1 MATQKTSGTQVA
13 TPGTEHALGAE
24 ITDAGAY
31 QLTVD
36 LAAIDQGDIVELWQE
51 TKVLTGGTRRK
62 SLVGV
67 FAHAQA
73 APNALAIPVEVLHAF
88 QPILVHRQF
97 KVTGTLT
104 GAVAV
109 GDTVTGSVSG
119 ATAIVAWVNSANT
132 EWRLLKLNTTL
143 FTDTENAEV
152 DGSNYIDITDGTP
165 GLSFPWEVIE
175 L

>member
-13 TPGTEHALGAE
+13 TPGTEHDLGSE

-36 LAAIDQGDIVELWQE
+36 ASAMGLGDIVELWNE

-62 SLVGV
+62 ALLGV
-67 FAHAQA
+67 FANPQA
-73 APNALAIPVEVLHAF
+73 APNLLSIPVEILHAY

-97 KVTGTLT
+97 AVTGTLT
-104 GAVAV
+104 GTVAL
-109 GDTVTGSVSG
+109 GATVTGSVTG
-119 ATAIVAWVNSANT
+119 ATAIVTWANSTDT
-132 EWRLLKLNTTL
+132 EWRFLKLNTTL
-143 FTDTENAEV
+143 FSDTENAEV
-152 DGSNYIDITDGTP
+152 DGSNLIDITDATP
-165 GLSFPWEVIE
+165 DLSFPWEVIE